1 MLLQYVYSYFSF
13 YYPSAFYFSMGK
25 KLWRYIYNSPPHVS
39 VITGNILITRIKFA
53 RYHLLLATN
62 STFLADSMYLGCNS
76 DLSKLEWTSLLFNFN
91 YIRDL
96 TKTRKLFSI
105 PVADYASFS
114 HQARTFK
121 TNLLGLISNF
131 SRIPFLNITSKQAQF
146 VSFSYLHMYLPL

>member
-76 DLSKLEWTSLLFNFN
+76 DLSKLEWTLLLFNFN

-96 TKTRKLFSI
+96 TKTRKLFYI
-105 PVADYASFS
+105 PVVDYASFS
-114 HQARTFK
+114 HQALFHIC
-121 TNLLGLISNF
+121 LLALFSHVFTALEFDSNHVGL
-131 SRIPFLNITSKQAQF
+131 L
-146 VSFSYLHMYLPL
+146 L